1 MLLDKK
7 IAFITGAGSGIGR
20 ASAQILAA
28 NGALVIASDCNLS
41 SVNTTANIINSNGG
55 KCFPMK
61 VDAKRDKDIRKAID
75 HIKIK
80 HGRLDILHSHAGIQV
95 EGRIED
101 VSIEQFDNSWNLNV
115 RSHFIFIKN
124 SIPLMKKNGSGS
136 IIITSSNSGVLID
149 REMIAYATTKHASV
163 ALVKQIAVDYAKDN
177 IRINAL
183 CPGWVD
189 TPFNDP
195 FTKQMGGRKALLKY
209 ISNSIPM
216 KRFANTKEIAEGIL
230 FLASSQSSFMTG
242 QAFII
247 DGGESL

>member
-7 IAFITGAGSGIGR
+7 IAFITGAGSGIGQ
-20 ASAQILAA
+20 ASAKIMAES
-28 NGALVIASDCNLS
+28 GAKVIASDCNFS
-41 SVNTTANIINSNGG
+41 SVKTTAKIINSNGG

-61 VDAKRDKDIRKAID
+61 VDVKKERDIKKAIKY
-75 HIKIK
+75 INKK
-80 HGRLDILHSHAGIQV
+80 YGRLDILHSHAGLQV

-101 VSIEQFDNSWNLNV
+101 VSIEKFDNSWKLNV

-124 SIPLMKKNGSGS
+124 TIPLMKKNGNGS

-149 REMIAYATTKHASV
+149 KEMIAYATTKHASV

-216 KRFANTKEIAEGIL
+216 KRFANTNEIAQGIL

-242 QAFII
+242 QAFTI